1 MSKIDRQE
9 IALAIAK
16 ELQDTI
22 TPPRISDRRG
32 IAVIE
37 CSLGKIEVTD
47 DGVAVTTKRGVSA
60 GWTHRDAC
68 SPEHSAMRCNLLLR
82 APHDSE

>member
-9 IALAIAK
+9 IALTIVK
-16 ELQDTI
+16 EFQDML
-22 TPPRISDRRG
+22 PAPRISDHTG
-32 IAVIE
+32 VTVIDS
-37 CSLGKIEVTD
+37 SLGKIEVTD
-47 DGVAVTTKRGVSA
+47 DGVAVTTKCGVSA

-82 APHDSE
+82 SVS

>member
-9 IALAIAK
+9 IALAIAR

-22 TPPRISDRRG
+22 TALRISDRAG
-32 IAVIE
+32 VTVID
-37 CSLGKIEVTD
+37 SPSGKVEVTD
-47 DGVAVTTKRGVSA
+47 DGVVVTTKRGVSA
-60 GWTHRDAC
+60 GWTHEESC

-82 APHDSE
+82 SVS

>member
-9 IALAIAK
+9 ITLAIAR

-22 TPPRISDRRG
+22 TSSRISDRMG
-32 IAVIE
+32 VTVID
-37 CSLGKIEVTD
+37 SPLGKIEITD
-47 DGVAVTTKRGVSA
+47 DGVVVTTKRGVSA
-60 GWTHRDAC
+60 GWTHEESC

-82 APHDSE
+82 SVS

>member
-9 IALAIAK
+9 IALTIAK
-16 ELQDTI
+16 ELQYTI
-22 TPPRISDRRG
+22 TSPSISDRMG
-32 IAVIE
+32 VTVID
-37 CSLGKIEVTD
+37 SPLGKIEVTD

-60 GWTHRDAC
+60 GWTHDESC

-82 APHDSE
+82 SVS

>member
-9 IALAIAK
+9 IALTIVR
-16 ELQDTI
+16 ELRDMI
-22 TPPRISDRRG
+22 TPPRISDHSG
-32 IAVIE
+32 VTAIE

-60 GWTHRDAC
+60 GWTHRDSC

-82 APHDSE
+82 SIS